1 MQLVNKIIMSQ
12 IQEYDLVAIDRDT
25 PATHKETN
33 ESILL
38 RKGQVGTVVMDFDGE
53 AFLIDFANQEE
64 TTYAME
70 TIAAEELIP
79 LLYNPVAL
87 QTS

>member
-1 MQLVNKIIMSQ
+1 MSQ
-12 IQEYDLVAIDRDT
+12 IQEYNLVAIDRDLT
-25 PATHKETN
+25 ATHKETN
-33 ESILL
+33 QPILL

-53 AFLIDFANQEE
+53 AFLIDFADEKGI
-64 TTYAME
+64 TYAME
-70 TIAAEELIP
+70 TVPADRLIP

>member
-1 MQLVNKIIMSQ
+1 MSQ
-12 IQEYDLVAIDRDT
+12 IQEYDLVAVDRDI

-33 ESILL
+33 ELILL

-53 AFLIDFANQEE
+53 AFLIDFANEE
-64 TTYAME
+64 GTTYAME
-70 TIAAEELIP
+70 TIPAEQLIP

>member
-1 MQLVNKIIMSQ
+1 MSQ
-12 IQEYDLVAIDRDT
+12 IQEYDLVAIDRDI

-53 AFLIDFANQEE
+53 GFLIDFADEKG

-70 TIAAEELIP
+70 TVPADRLIP